1 VATTL
6 SSPTQR
12 VALISGGARGIGAG
26 IAARLAADGWR
37 VVIADRDPAA
47 APPNVRAVACDVA
60 NEAAVTALIA
70 DLAAHEGRL
79 DGLVCNAGINV
90 RKPLAD
96 LTLAEWSHVLAV
108 NLTSTFL
115 LVRAAEPL
123 LRAAQGAVVTIA
135 STRAHMSE
143 PNTEAYAASKGG
155 LVALT
160 HAMAISLGPA
170 IRVNCISPGWIFT
183 KGDAPRPEDHA
194 FHPAGR
200 VGQPADIASLAVW
213 LLGPESRFV
222 TGAEFVSDGGVT
234 RKMIYLE
241 NRGRRAR
248 RVLRRGR
255 GS

>member
-1 VATTL
+1 VPGPCAAQHCGAMATTP
-6 SSPTQR
+6 SFPVPR

-26 IAARLAADGWR
+26 VAVRLVADGWR
-37 VVIADRDPAA
+37 VVIADRDLAGAPAG
-47 APPNVRAVACDVA
+47 VRAVACDVA
-60 NEAAVTALIA
+60 DEAAVTALIG
-70 DLAAHEGRL
+70 DVAAQEGRL

-96 LTLAEWSHVLAV
+96 LALAEWSRVLAV

-115 LVRAAEPL
+115 LVRAAETL
-123 LRAAQGAVVTIA
+123 LRAARGAVVTIA

-160 HAMAISLGPA
+160 HALAISLGPEV
-170 IRVNCISPGWIFT
+170 RVNCISPGWIFT
-183 KGDAPRPEDHA
+183 KGDVPRPEDHA

-200 VGQPADIASLAVW
+200 VGEPADIAGLAAW
-213 LLGPESRFV
+213 LLGTESRFV
-222 TGAEFVSDGGVT
+222 TGAEFVVDGGVT

-241 NRGRRAR
+241 
-248 RVLRRGR
+248 
-255 GS
+255 